1 MGIINEINGD
11 LDAAVEWTSKSYTDY
26 KNKLALR
33 YLNVLKYRIER
44 NRQLQQQLK
53 E

>member
-33 YLNVLKYRIER
+33 YLDVLNYRIDREI
-44 NRQLQQQLK
+44 QLQEQLK